1 MVHCDSSVPSWTVVI
16 CLCITYRQKIISNI
30 LHTLLFSGMNFIFFC
45 LFSDLQYVGRNRW
58 TGQYVYNIHSRPWLS
73 YWAVWAGER
82 KVHAIRV
89 WYQSSFLCPRSK
101 CGGWVLVS
109 SWLLCVYV
117 YVATRRILY
126 VHISSCIVLASKWRH
141 KVLPILT
148 DFLLIFGRKICLLR
162 KQNW

>member
-1 MVHCDSSVPSWTVVI
+1 MTAQCHPE
-16 CLCITYRQKIISNI
+16 L
-30 LHTLLFSGMNFIFFC
+30 LLFVCVLHIGRKLYPIFYIHYCSVEWILFFC